1 MTGYSARQSSYTTGD
16 TINASDSNNEFDAIV
31 TAFGTSGHNHD
42 GTAGNGGALSKL
54 TGSNSI
60 TIGAATAG
68 TDITVTFDGETND
81 GVLLWM
87 EDEDHFKYNDD
98 ILLID
103 DKNIIFG
110 SDSNVLIG
118 YDESVSDSLRIKA
131 TEGAG
136 LAITLCADEGD
147 DAGDEWK
154 LNIADGGVLTL
165 GNDINSAGTYVTHM
179 TMTPNST
186 VANSTVAFA
195 GGVTVA
201 GDLTITGDD
210 LVMGTNTSGHI
221 MVADGTNFNPVAVS
235 GDVTMSSGGAITIA
249 NGAVENAMLADDAV
263 GADELASN
271 AVVNA
276 SVASDAAIAI
286 SKTALVAGTNIT
298 LATNTLNVDDAFLVN
313 NGDDATSGVI
323 TSAGYK
329 ANLADGAGDVSV
341 AFQQGGTTGYV
352 MGIDDSD
359 NNKFKIHSSTAL
371 ADTSDFEMDSSGN
384 VTIAGSVTLTTDL
397 TVPNGGTGASTFT
410 DGGILLGSGTGAI
423 TAMAV
428 LGDGEMIVGDGT
440 TDPVAESGATLRTS
454 IGLGSIAT
462 QASDSVNISGG
473 AITGITDLVVADGG
487 TGASSLTD
495 GGVLLGSGTG
505 AITAMAVLGDGE
517 MIVGDG
523 TTDPV
528 AESGATLRTSIGLGT
543 MAVVNTNAVPAQTL
557 AGAVTG
563 ADQTVSAINLKDY
576 GEITNAI
583 GATGG
588 GTQDIDLN
596 AGNSVTATVDTSANT
611 FTFSNPTAS
620 DELCGFTLELT
631 NGGSQT
637 VNWPASV
644 DWAGGSAPTL
654 TTSGVDYLVF
664 WTVNGGTRWYG
675 ALVGLAF
682 A

>member
-1 MTGYSARQSSYTTGD
+1 MATNKKIT
-16 TINASDSNNEFDAIV
+16 
-31 TAFGTSGHNHD
+31 
-42 GTAGNGGALSKL
+42 ALSEL
-54 TGSNSI
+54 SEINL
-60 TIGAATAG
+60 A
-68 TDITVTFDGETND
+68 DDD
-81 GVLLWM
+81 VLAVV
-87 EDEDHFKYNDD
+87 D
-98 ILLID
+98 
-103 DKNIIFG
+103 
-110 SDSNVLIG
+110 V
-118 YDESVSDSLRIKA
+118 
-131 TEGAG
+131 
-136 LAITLCADEGD
+136 
-147 DAGDEWK
+147 
-154 LNIADGGVLTL
+154 
-165 GNDINSAGTYVTHM
+165 SAGTTHKVRK
-179 TMTPNST
+179 ST
-186 VANSTVAFA
+186 LASALAGVASISA
-195 GGVTVA
+195 
-201 GDLTITGDD
+201 
-210 LVMGTNTSGHI
+210 TS
-221 MVADGTNFNPVAVS
+221 PLAVS
-235 GDVTMSSGGAITIA
+235 
-249 NGAVENAMLADDAV
+249 
-263 GADELASN
+263 AS
-271 AVVNA
+271 
-276 SVASDAAIAI
+276 
-286 SKTALVAGTNIT
+286 T
-298 LATNTLNVDDAFLVN
+298 
-313 NGDDATSGVI
+313 
-323 TSAGYK
+323 
-329 ANLADGAGDVSV
+329 
-341 AFQQGGTTGYV
+341 
-352 MGIDDSD
+352 
-359 NNKFKIHSSTAL
+359 
-371 ADTSDFEMDSSGN
+371 
-384 VTIAGSVTLTTDL
+384 GSVTVSTGTIP
-397 TVPNGGTGASTFT
+397 VSKGGTGATSLT
-410 DGGILLGSGTGAI
+410 DGGVLLGSGTGAV
-423 TAMAV
+423 TAMGV
-428 LGDGEMIVGDGT
+428 LSDGQMIVGDGT

-462 QASDSVNISGG
+462 QASNSVSISGG
-473 AITGITDLVVADGG
+473 SITGITDLVVADGG